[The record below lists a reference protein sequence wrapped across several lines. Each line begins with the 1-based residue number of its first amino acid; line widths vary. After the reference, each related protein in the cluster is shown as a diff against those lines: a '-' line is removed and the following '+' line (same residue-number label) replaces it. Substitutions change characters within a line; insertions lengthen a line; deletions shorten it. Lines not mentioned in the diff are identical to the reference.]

1 MKITKRQLRKIIKEE
16 KRKLLAEAALVFE
29 DQQQLM
35 EIVGEFLESV
45 DDIYQESDDQDLN
58 VMVQSANKLYDRLL
72 RGSEAEE
79 DEMKYAAG
87 RPWEHN

>member
-1 MKITKRQLRKIIKEE
+1 MKITKRQLRKTIKEE

-29 DQQQLM
+29 DQQQLL

-58 VMVQSANKLYDRLL
+58 AMVQSANKLYERLL
-72 RGSEAEE
+72 RDSEAEE
-79 DEMKYAAG
+79 DEMKDAAG

>member
-29 DQQQLM
+29 DQQQLL

-58 VMVQSANKLYDRLL
+58 AMVQSANKLYERLL
-72 RGSEAEE
+72 RDSEAEE